1 MNESQFLGIL
11 MRLSV
16 PEREFLFRGGAREVA
31 EDGGAGR
38 ETIATSQESEAPAFL
53 SNLFYKFH
61 FTEWKDFTR
70 YGARK
75 VLMNRAKTLT
85 IK

>member
-11 MRLSV
+11 TRLSV

-53 SNLFYKFH
+53 SNLFLQISLHGMERFH
-61 FTEWKDFTR
+61 SIW
-70 YGARK
+70 
-75 VLMNRAKTLT
+75 RAQSPNEPSENTDN
-85 IK
+85 